1 VLGEIPSVGEVWIFS
16 GTKHCSVV
24 FIYSV
29 LSVYTWQTS
38 QANILYRVDISR
50 LVQVDIVYSANIVYY
65 SDSYTIYVLITH
77 VVLI

>member
-1 VLGEIPSVGEVWIFS
+1 MLGEIPSVGEVWIFS
-16 GTKHCSVV
+16 GIKHCSVV

-50 LVQVDIVYSANIVYY
+50 LVEVDIVYSANIVYY